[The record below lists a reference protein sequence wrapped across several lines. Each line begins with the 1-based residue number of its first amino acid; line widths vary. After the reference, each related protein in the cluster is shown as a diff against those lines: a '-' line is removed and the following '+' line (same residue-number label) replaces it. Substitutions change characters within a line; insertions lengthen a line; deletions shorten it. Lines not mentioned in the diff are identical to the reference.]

1 MLQNHLW
8 LVSILHLEN
17 KADVQNWHGFTILDY
32 VLRHCSFLDKKVLPS
47 VLVSV
52 FFSGFLTNA
61 IWIRIETSTLA
72 TTVATVGKSGNL
84 PVASFEYTFDHVA
97 DVDDDDNGDDVGD
110 DDNDD
115 DFGENDGVDDNF
127 GEVRDDDVGEDEDG
141 DDDADDNVSEV
152 HDDDVSEDDDTNCEG
167 ETLGT

>member
-1 MLQNHLW
+1 MVN
-8 LVSILHLEN
+8 VSKPSQAVLHPAPGKQSRRAKL
-17 KADVQNWHGFTILDY
+17 ARLTILDY

-84 PVASFEYTFDHVA
+84 PVASFEYTFDYVA
-97 DVDDDDNGDDVGD
+97 NVDEDDNV
-110 DDNDD
+110 
-115 DFGENDGVDDNF
+115 
-127 GEVRDDDVGEDEDG
+127 DDVGEN
-141 DDDADDNVSEV
+141 DDDDDISVRFV
-152 HDDDVSEDDDTNCEG
+152 LM
-167 ETLGT
+167 TLVRMKMEMMMLMIM